1 MPYVLLGISI
11 ALELIGTTFLK
22 MSMGFTKFWPSLLC
36 IISYVVCFWV
46 FSKVLLNINLSVGYA
61 TWSAVGIIVSTL
73 LSVFL
78 FKESITVW
86 GVIGII
92 LVVTGVVMLN
102 LCGTK

>member
-1 MPYVLLGISI
+1 MPYLLLAVAIV
-11 ALELIGTTFLK
+11 LELVGTTFLK
-22 MSMGFTKFWPSLLC
+22 TSMGFTKLMPSLLC
-36 IISYVVCFWV
+36 IVSYVVCFFA
-46 FSKVLLNINLSVGYA
+46 FSKALLSINLSVGYA

-78 FKESITVW
+78 FKESINVW

-92 LVVTGVVMLN
+92 LVLIGVTLLN